1 MGRNIRW
8 KNTPAPPGM
17 PYCPTTLEHVANCA
31 THLPWIPVSMFGLQ
45 RLYSKSTNHIEL
57 SSAIIYGMA
66 VVCLFLTSSAFHVCS
81 FLSHNSRIRV
91 ILHKCDRVV
100 IYIFI
105 AASYTPWLVL
115 RDFHASWGLFTL
127 WLVWIGAL
135 LGSVFQCIYHERCKW
150 LELLFYLVVAVC
162 PACTVFY
169 MHEWSGIP
177 LMLTGGLIYSFGIV
191 FYKMDGRIPM
201 AHAIWHCFVFVGAY
215 LHFLA
220 VDSFLILG

>member
-1 MGRNIRW
+1 LGVWREAEFTGLLGFSLTSSTPFCLFFCDSPRW

-17 PYCPTTLEHVANCA
+17 AYCPTTLEHVANCA

-105 AASYTPWLVL
+105 AASYTP
-115 RDFHASWGLFTL
+115 
-127 WLVWIGAL
+127 
-135 LGSVFQCIYHERCKW
+135 
-150 LELLFYLVVAVC
+150 
-162 PACTVFY
+162 
-169 MHEWSGIP
+169 
-177 LMLTGGLIYSFGIV
+177 
-191 FYKMDGRIPM
+191 
-201 AHAIWHCFVFVGAY
+201 
-215 LHFLA
+215 
-220 VDSFLILG
+220 